1 MRMAHTTIHTARVT
15 ISVPADLLE
24 MVEDLVADEGASR
37 SEWIQEAIRQRIRAL
52 RRERLEAAAQLLD
65 HDEEV
70 ALAEEALAA
79 GNEVWPE
86 Y

>member
-1 MRMAHTTIHTARVT
+1 MAHTSTHTARVT

-24 MVEDLVADEGASR
+24 TVEDLVADQGASR
-37 SEWIQEAIRQRIRAL
+37 SEWIQEAIRERIRAL
-52 RRERLEAAAQLLD
+52 RRTRLERAAQLLD

-70 ALAEEALAA
+70 ALAEEALTSGAD
-79 GNEVWPE
+79 GWPE